1 MILHRRRGVFACA
14 LLAAAIF
21 GGCAGVDGPRQV
33 VLTPA
38 DLMRAMAPRFPL
50 ERRLLGVFQV
60 RADLPRLRIVP
71 DAQRLAAEF
80 DVTVDDR
87 LSRQVHRGVIA
98 FDSRLRY
105 EPSDRSVRF
114 DQLRVQRLQFDG
126 LGAAAQPL
134 LQSIGPALAEQLLS
148 DMTVYRIPEDKL
160 HAAERRG
167 YAPSAVSVGNQGVV
181 VELRPIG
188 SGSAAAA
195 PVR

>member
-1 MILHRRRGVFACA
+1 MLACA
-14 LLAAAIF
+14 LLAAATF
-21 GGCAGVDGPRQV
+21 AGCGGLSGPRQV

-38 DLMRAMAPRFPL
+38 DLMRTMAPRFPV
-50 ERRLLGVFQV
+50 ERRLLGVLQV

-71 DAQRLAAEF
+71 DTQRIAAEF

-87 LSRQVHRGVIA
+87 LSRQVYRGVIA

-105 EPSDRSVRF
+105 EPSDQSVRF

-126 LGAAAQPL
+126 LGSAAQPL

-148 DMTVYRIPEDKL
+148 DMTVYRISEDKL
-160 HAAERRG
+160 RAAERRG

-181 VELRPIG
+181 VELRPIA
-188 SGSAAAA
+188 SATAAAA
-195 PVR
+195 PLR